1 MSAKTSSREIGLS
14 DLLPLKQA
22 LQECEG
28 ETFIY
33 RGMEVDRRYAKYL
46 IEWLESIQAAAGGG

>member
-1 MSAKTSSREIGLS
+1 MSAKTSANEIGLA
-14 DLLPLKQA
+14 DLLPLKKA

-33 RGMEVDRRYAKYL
+33 RGLEVDRRYAKYL
-46 IEWLESIQAAAGGG
+46 IQWLEPIQAAAGGG

>member
-1 MSAKTSSREIGLS
+1 MSAKTSAREIGLS
-14 DLLPLKQA
+14 DLPHLKQA
-22 LQECEG
+22 LAECEG

-46 IEWLESIQAAAGGG
+46 IQWLESIQATVGGE